1 MAWREESI
9 VSQRLEFVTLAS
21 AEGANIRELCRR
33 YRISAPTGY
42 KWLER
47 HRVGGE
53 LALLDSSR
61 RPRPVALPCT
71 VPLPWPALRPR

>member
-9 VSQRLEFVTLAS
+9 VSQRLEFVTLVS

-42 KWLER
+42 KWIER
-47 HRVGGE
+47 HRAGGAPALCFREQPGVGGMKSDQC
-53 LALLDSSR
+53 AGASPSR
-61 RPRPVALPCT
+61 
-71 VPLPWPALRPR
+71 

>member
-21 AEGANIRELCRR
+21 SERANIRAVCRR
-33 YRISAPTGY
+33 FRISAPTGD

-47 HRVGGE
+47 HRLGV
-53 LALLDSSR
+53 
-61 RPRPVALPCT
+61 
-71 VPLPWPALRPR
+71 